1 MEFSVHMLKRTCRFD
16 CLHMPLSLQGDDDG
30 LAATSMEYLDTILEN
45 AEYIDTV
52 QGKLPL
58 AEAAKMIAKDR
69 SKHTELFDRSH
80 VKNVRKDCY
89 KRLALIGFS
98 FLCLFA
104 SFFTLRNLQ
113 SSNSGSDPTLGL
125 ITFGCL
131 QSLMWLGA
139 LISSPILSKIRPKWT
154 LVVAS
159 AAFTFYAVANF
170 YPAKYTLI
178 PCSLLAGCG
187 VGILWI
193 AEGIYMINLAATYAL
208 VSKKPM
214 MEVVS
219 KFNGVVFTMMQCS
232 HFIGNL
238 LSSIILSEDIN
249 WFPNRKLGN
258 PKQLSNF
265 SAVGPANTTGHQPSA
280 TCGLDFYSQEQTV
293 QSVRN
298 VDPIQNMVLLAILT
312 ALALIGFLT
321 LCALLPPLKIL
332 RTTGNNS
339 ILTNLKSFIRMF
351 RNPRVLLLVF
361 YMMYPGLSGSVAMA
375 DYTKVLIKSSK
386 VKYFVITKL
395 VDNSRF
401 W

>member
-1 MEFSVHMLKRTCRFD
+1 MYNK
-16 CLHMPLSLQGDDDG
+16 LSFHITAQLLFVISFPQANEDG
-30 LAATSMEYLDTILEN
+30 VAATSMEYLDTILEN

-58 AEAAKMIAKDR
+58 AEAARMIAQDR
-69 SKHTELFDRSH
+69 SKHTELFEKSH
-80 VKNVRKDCY
+80 VTNIRKDCY
-89 KRLALIGFS
+89 KRLVVIGFS

-113 SSNSGSDPTLGL
+113 SSNSGSDPKLGL

-159 AAFTFYAVANF
+159 LAFILYAVANF
-170 YPAKYTLI
+170 YPARYTLI

-187 VGILWI
+187 VGILWN

-208 VSKKPM
+208 VSRKPM

-219 KFNGVVFTMMQCS
+219 KFNGVIFTMMQCC
-232 HFIGNL
+232 HFVGNL

-249 WFPNRKLGN
+249 WFPNRETGN
-258 PKQLSNF
+258 LQSNQ
-265 SAVGPANTTGHQPSA
+265 SHHPHLHALNSSTPAAVTGPEHLI
-280 TCGLDFYSQEQTV
+280 CGVEFYSQEQSI

-298 VDPIQNMVLLAILT
+298 VDPIQNFTLLGILT
-312 ALALIGFLT
+312 TLALVGCLT
-321 LCALLPPLKIL
+321 LCAFLPPLKIV

-339 ILTNLKSFIRMF
+339 ISHNLKSFIKMF
-351 RNPRVLLLVF
+351 ANPRVLLLVF

-375 DYTKVLIKSSK
+375 DYTKVRKIYSQTWLLMILMIKQ
-386 VKYFVITKL
+386 Y
-395 VDNSRF
+395 R
-401 W
+401 